1 MHQLIIAAL
10 LTFAVSVLPS
20 TVTAADNELYDD
32 PPPEDAVFVRWIEEE
47 TAPSVLGIQ
56 MPKNP
61 GDVFFPISAA
71 LTDGGRAGSFYT
83 AAVDAT
89 GDVLVIREPDR
100 GDRSKVLLTLLNL
113 SDDPARLV
121 LSDQNIDVIGT
132 TDINS
137 AGGRTVNPV
146 TATLSVVT
154 VSGAVLGSFDVQ
166 LRRGQNIT
174 FVARPDEADLIE
186 NRFGPN
192 IGG

>member
-1 MHQLIIAAL
+1 MHRSKLAPL
-10 LTFAVSVLPS
+10 FVLAVSTLPGP
-20 TVTAADNELYDD
+20 VWAADNELYDD
-32 PPPEDAVFVRWIEEE
+32 PPPKDAAFVRWIEAE
-47 TAPSVLGIQ
+47 TPPEILGIL
-56 MPKNP
+56 MPEEP
-61 GDVFFPISAA
+61 GDFYYPISAA

-89 GDVLVIREPDR
+89 GNVHVIREPDR

-113 SDDPARLV
+113 SDDHARLV
-121 LSDQNIDVIGT
+121 LADQNIDVIGT

-146 TATLSVVT
+146 AATLLVVT
-154 VSGAVLGSFDVQ
+154 SSGAVLGSFDVQ

-174 FVARPDEADLIE
+174 FVARPDGADLIE
-186 NRFGPN
+186 DRFGPN